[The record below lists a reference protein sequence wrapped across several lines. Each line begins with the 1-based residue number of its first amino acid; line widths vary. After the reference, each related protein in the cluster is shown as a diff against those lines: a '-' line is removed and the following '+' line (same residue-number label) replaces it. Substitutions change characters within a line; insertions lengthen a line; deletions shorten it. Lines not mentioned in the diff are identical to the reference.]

1 MRGER
6 EDLGELDIGDK
17 NYALELLK
25 RAHGEDPR
33 RPIKELVENSI
44 DANAVNI
51 LIGIGRNEIAVVDD
65 GHGMS
70 REKLRELPKSIAK
83 SEKRLRKELQE
94 RTKGIHGIGLLS
106 TLLLGEKV
114 EIVSKCENCEQ
125 AYKLTIDG
133 DFKAALEPA
142 IRERKG
148 TTVYIYR
155 KNLTRKFKV
164 LTPQK
169 IKEYITREFL
179 LDILKRKVRIRI
191 RKVEE
196 RGMKEDVIDCES
208 VKSASYYLI
217 DEKILTLFGDIEVKI
232 QYGGFLEKVSIYRH
246 GGLIKEDICL
256 LKDVELSD
264 CWRQKGVGGFITADF
279 LDVTTDKRDFIRNE
293 KYYEFIAKIKWVEKN
308 LEEKLRELEEERD
321 KERRKKLVKEL
332 SEKFMEKLSEMEGWT
347 SPNTTVRTLRGDKG
361 GKDVAGI
368 GHRGVGKR
376 RTKPTGKHTL
386 SEGEGDKRGT
396 SGRGISI
403 DFRRFPPEE
412 GFLRSK
418 YDEKLG
424 VILINELHED
434 YIKRFKEGDDAQKID
449 YLYKLVAKELTLWN
463 WEEAGKGEILE
474 KLLDLQFSMEEK
486 PPRII

>member
-51 LIGIGRNEIAVVDD
+51 LIGIGRNEIAVDDD

-125 AYKLTIDG
+125 AYKLTIYG
-133 DFKAALEPA
+133 NYKATLEPVN
-142 IRERKG
+142 RERKG
-148 TTVYIYR
+148 TMVRIHG

-164 LTPQK
+164 LTLQK
-169 IKEYITREFL
+169 IKEYIGREFL
-179 LDILKRKVRIRI
+179 LDILRGGVRIRI
-191 RKVEE
+191 RKVEKGE
-196 RGMKEDVIDCES
+196 IKEETIDCAS
-208 VKSASYYLI
+208 IQSASYYLI
-217 DEKILTLFGDIEVKI
+217 DENIPTDFGNIEVKI
-232 QYGGFLEKVSIYRH
+232 QYKSFLEKVSIYRH

-264 CWRQKGVGGFITADF
+264 CWRQREVGGFITADF

-293 KYYEFIAKIKWVEKN
+293 KYYEFIAKIKLIEKK
-308 LEEKLRELEEERD
+308 LEERLRELEEKRD
-321 KERRKKLVKEL
+321 EEQRRKFVEEL
-332 SEKFMEKLSEMEGWT
+332 NKKFMRKLSEMRWNF
-347 SPNTTVRTLRGDKG
+347 PNTIVRTLKGDKI
-361 GKDVAGI
+361 GKEVAGI
-368 GHRGVGKR
+368 GHKGVGKK
-376 RTKPTGKHTL
+376 RTKPTGKKTI
-386 SEGEGDKRGT
+386 SEGEGDKQGT
-396 SGRGISI
+396 SGKGISI
-403 DFRRFPPEE
+403 LFERFPPEE
-412 GFLRSK
+412 MFLRSK
-418 YDEKLG
+418 YNEQLG
-424 VILINELHED
+424 VILINESHDD

-463 WEEAGKGEILE
+463 WEEVDKREILE